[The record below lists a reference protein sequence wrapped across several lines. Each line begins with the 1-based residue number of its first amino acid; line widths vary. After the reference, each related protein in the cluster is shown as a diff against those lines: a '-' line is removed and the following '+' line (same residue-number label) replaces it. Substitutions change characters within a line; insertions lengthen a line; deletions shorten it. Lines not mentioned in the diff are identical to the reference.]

1 MITREQIKR
10 TLDEIYDAEY
20 GDGETPLRLADGIDF
35 WLQNGEYPFDV
46 IETIVDAVYQL
57 SGKPRNALG
66 WYAEP
71 LRDEF
76 SYTGEVAFV
85 LVDAESGR
93 CLTMHRSDC
102 PSGYTSIS
110 VALPVTTEEE
120 AINAVSY
127 FLRLLSIPVEEHV
140 LESAS

>member
-1 MITREQIKR
+1 
-10 TLDEIYDAEY
+10 
-20 GDGETPLRLADGIDF
+20 
-35 WLQNGEYPFDV
+35 
-46 IETIVDAVYQL
+46 
-57 SGKPRNALG
+57 
-66 WYAEP
+66 
-71 LRDEF
+71 
-76 SYTGEVAFV
+76 
-85 LVDAESGR
+85 
-93 CLTMHRSDC
+93 MHRSDC